1 MTKTYMMN
9 SLIEKMQSP
18 DQDYRF
24 MGLNDLMNE
33 IKNDPASF
41 LGEEATEN
49 KVLKQVLALVEDK
62 ISEVKNQA
70 VKCLGQL
77 IKIIKQSQMEL
88 VVDRLIDFSAG
99 KDDELRDIASLA
111 LKTITAEL
119 PPEGK
124 IAHSA
129 TAKLAPKLL
138 AQAANPAT
146 PPEALVETLAILSI
160 LIGRFPAH
168 FVAPAGG
175 AVGGGSGTTQVVV
188 LDPPPLVVLAPL
200 LAHPRPVVRKRA
212 IGTLAQFA
220 PLAPP
225 ELVNGLLEKAVVG
238 GLGAPTP
245 TIPQLVSALARTAPA
260 AVATYVPKVVPAF
273 LERLSTAA
281 QTSDEASSEEEELRE
296 YILQALE
303 TLVLR
308 CPTEVGAWVGGE
320 GKTQP
325 TILSAGTTWIKYDPN
340 YAAGDDE
347 DEEMGSASDEED
359 DASLDEYSDDE
370 DTSYKVRRAAVKLLG
385 AVIST
390 RPEMLGVVWREVSP
404 VLIQRFSE
412 REETV
417 RLEVWSTYVTLL
429 NATAVYGTLAA
440 SVPSGKR
447 KRGDDEEMPPAGPS
461 PVDLLTEQ
469 VPALT
474 KALLGQLRP
483 PKTNATVLSAG
494 FRVLGALLSVLP
506 GSLAQ
511 QAPQVLSTA
520 TAVLSQ
526 PVAAGTAPLHV
537 AVMGFL
543 GLFVGTHAPGVWGGG
558 LGKLTP
564 VLLSRA
570 KERHPR
576 VAAEALKTLSAL
588 LNSSKPVKSA
598 PWVDGLY
605 DEVVARLS
613 SADTDADVR
622 ARAEEVVGDLWVCA
636 GEAVRGKGGK
646 EWDAVC
652 RTSGNTE
659 GAVRV
664 VTRVATEAEGLSDQ
678 WVNGCVQWA
687 LTLLRKSGRAGKI
700 EIFGMLNALI
710 RCYASVPPEVVR
722 ELIAQVKGFVSLSDI
737 ALLSQSLNLIA
748 SLLEVAPAT
757 AFPEVEKTV
766 LGQVYNLAYSPL
778 LAGSSLD
785 AVLIFISALV
795 SADKQISPHVIPG
808 LAIAA
813 DKAPKGEV
821 SAANVARCIAQVV
834 QADLGVAAG
843 TIAEYA
849 KHVRKGGKAKTSTV
863 VLSFLILGE
872 IGRFVDMSPQV
883 DIFQAAIAHFES
895 EQEEVRAAA
904 AFAAG
909 NITVGNL
916 HHFLPAIVK
925 LVETDTKKR
934 LLALHALKEVVT
946 HSSHGQLESVADT
959 LWVPLF
965 EHSAN
970 SEEATRNVAAA
981 CLGKLAMTHPS
992 RYLPQL
998 HDRIKDA
1005 NPSARATVV
1014 SAIRYTFADSA
1025 RSYDELLAP
1034 LLVDFLTLMQ
1044 DPDLTVRRLALSALN
1059 SSARTKPHLIR
1070 EHLPKLLPQLYA
1082 ETTIKPELIRTVQMG
1097 PWQHKVDDGL
1107 EARKT
1112 AYETLYTL
1120 LDTCLA
1126 VLDLREYLTHVIRGL
1141 DDNADEVK
1149 VICHMIL
1156 FRLSQVA
1163 PAAVAL
1169 RLDEATPA
1177 LEKTVKGANVT
1188 KDTVKQDLERAAE
1201 LQRSTLRAVVAMSK
1215 IAGSGVSPRFEAFV
1229 EELKKNAQFGNEFR
1243 D

>member
-1 MTKTYMMN
+1 M
-9 SLIEKMQSP
+9 
-18 DQDYRF
+18 
-24 MGLNDLMNE
+24 
-33 IKNDPASF
+33 
-41 LGEEATEN
+41 
-49 KVLKQVLALVEDK
+49 
-62 ISEVKNQA
+62 
-70 VKCLGQL
+70 
-77 IKIIKQSQMEL
+77 
-88 VVDRLIDFSAG
+88 
-99 KDDELRDIASLA
+99 
-111 LKTITAEL
+111 
-119 PPEGK
+119 
-124 IAHSA
+124 
-129 TAKLAPKLL
+129 
-138 AQAANPAT
+138 
-146 PPEALVETLAILSI
+146 
-160 LIGRFPAH
+160 
-168 FVAPAGG
+168 
-175 AVGGGSGTTQVVV
+175 
-188 LDPPPLVVLAPL
+188 
-200 LAHPRPVVRKRA
+200 
-212 IGTLAQFA
+212 
-220 PLAPP
+220 
-225 ELVNGLLEKAVVG
+225 
-238 GLGAPTP
+238 
-245 TIPQLVSALARTAPA
+245 
-260 AVATYVPKVVPAF
+260 
-273 LERLSTAA
+273 
-281 QTSDEASSEEEELRE
+281 
-296 YILQALE
+296 
-303 TLVLR
+303 
-308 CPTEVGAWVGGE
+308 
-320 GKTQP
+320 
-325 TILSAGTTWIKYDPN
+325 
-340 YAAGDDE
+340 
-347 DEEMGSASDEED
+347 
-359 DASLDEYSDDE
+359 
-370 DTSYKVRRAAVKLLG
+370 
-385 AVIST
+385 
-390 RPEMLGVVWREVSP
+390 
-404 VLIQRFSE
+404 
-412 REETV
+412 
-417 RLEVWSTYVTLL
+417 
-429 NATAVYGTLAA
+429 
-440 SVPSGKR
+440 
-447 KRGDDEEMPPAGPS
+447 
-461 PVDLLTEQ
+461 
-469 VPALT
+469 
-474 KALLGQLRP
+474 
-483 PKTNATVLSAG
+483 
-494 FRVLGALLSVLP
+494 RVLGGLSFL
-506 GSLAQ
+506 SL
-511 QAPQVLSTA
+511 
-520 TAVLSQ
+520 
-526 PVAAGTAPLHV
+526 
-537 AVMGFL
+537 F
-543 GLFVGTHAPGVWGGG
+543 FGTHAPAVYQGS
-558 LGKLTP
+558 LDKLTA

-576 VAAEALKTLSAL
+576 VASEALRTLSAL
-588 LNSSKPVKSA
+588 LNSAKPVKSA

-605 DEVVARLS
+605 DEVVLRLS

-636 GEAVRGKGGK
+636 GSVMQTKGGK

-652 RTSGNTE
+652 RTAGNTE

-664 VTRVATEAEGLSDQ
+664 VSRVAMEAEGLGDQ
-678 WVNGCVQWA
+678 WINGCVQWA
-687 LTLLRKSGRAGKI
+687 LVLLRKSGRAGKI
-700 EIFGMLNALI
+700 EIFGMMNALI
-710 RCYASVPPEVVR
+710 RGYSSVPPEVVR
-722 ELIAQVKGFVSLSDI
+722 ELVAQVKSFVTLADI
-737 ALLSQSLNLIA
+737 ALLAQALNLMA
-748 SLLEVAPAT
+748 SLLDAAPAI
-757 AFPEVEKTV
+757 AFPELEKTV
-766 LGQVYNLAYSPL
+766 LGQVYNIAYSPL
-778 LAGSSLD
+778 LAASSLD
-785 AVLIFISALV
+785 AVLVFISSLV

-821 SAANVARCIAQVV
+821 SASNVARCIAQVV

-843 TIAEYA
+843 TIAEYS
-849 KHVRKGGKAKTSTV
+849 KHVKKGGKAKTSTV
-863 VLSFLILGE
+863 VLSFLVLGE

-883 DIFQAAIAHFES
+883 DIFHAAIAHFEA

-925 LVETDTKKR
+925 LVESDAKKR

-998 HDRIKDA
+998 HDRIKDE

-1044 DPDLTVRRLALSALN
+1044 DSDLTVRRLALSALN

-1082 ETTIKPELIRTVQMG
+1082 ETTIKPDLIRTVQMG

-1126 VLDLREYLTHVIRGL
+1126 ALDLREYLTHVIRGL

-1201 LQRSTLRAVVAMSK
+1201 LQRSTLRAIVAMSK
-1215 IAGSGVSPRFEAFV
+1215 IAGSGVSPRFEAMV
-1229 EELKKNAQFGNEFR
+1229 EELKKNSQFTSEFR
-1243 D
+1243 DL

>member
-1 MTKTYMMN
+1 
-9 SLIEKMQSP
+9 
-18 DQDYRF
+18 
-24 MGLNDLMNE
+24 MG
-33 IKNDPASF
+33 K
-41 LGEEATEN
+41 
-49 KVLKQVLALVEDK
+49 
-62 ISEVKNQA
+62 
-70 VKCLGQL
+70 
-77 IKIIKQSQMEL
+77 
-88 VVDRLIDFSAG
+88 
-99 KDDELRDIASLA
+99 
-111 LKTITAEL
+111 
-119 PPEGK
+119 
-124 IAHSA
+124 
-129 TAKLAPKLL
+129 
-138 AQAANPAT
+138 
-146 PPEALVETLAILSI
+146 
-160 LIGRFPAH
+160 
-168 FVAPAGG
+168 
-175 AVGGGSGTTQVVV
+175 
-188 LDPPPLVVLAPL
+188 
-200 LAHPRPVVRKRA
+200 
-212 IGTLAQFA
+212 
-220 PLAPP
+220 
-225 ELVNGLLEKAVVG
+225 
-238 GLGAPTP
+238 
-245 TIPQLVSALARTAPA
+245 
-260 AVATYVPKVVPAF
+260 
-273 LERLSTAA
+273 
-281 QTSDEASSEEEELRE
+281 
-296 YILQALE
+296 
-303 TLVLR
+303 
-308 CPTEVGAWVGGE
+308 
-320 GKTQP
+320 
-325 TILSAGTTWIKYDPN
+325 
-340 YAAGDDE
+340 GD
-347 DEEMGSASDEED
+347 
-359 DASLDEYSDDE
+359 
-370 DTSYKVRRAAVKLLG
+370 
-385 AVIST
+385 
-390 RPEMLGVVWREVSP
+390 VSP

-511 QAPQVLSTA
+511 QAPQVLATA

-543 GLFVGTHAPGVWGGG
+543 GLFVGTHAPGVWGSG

-646 EWDAVC
+646 EWEAVC

-778 LAGSSLD
+778 LSGSSLD

-1215 IAGSGVSPRFEAFV
+1215 IAGSSVSPRFEAFV